1 MKTYEEYRACVEHAL
16 GPMLESLGDIPDR
29 LLEAMRYSLLAGG
42 KRLRP
47 VMLLAACDMA
57 GGDENTALPF
67 ACAIEMIHTYSL
79 IHDDLPAMDNDD
91 LRRGKPTNHKVFG
104 EDLAILAGDGL
115 LNAAAELMAR
125 AALGMADTRGIRAM
139 EIIMRHAGVT
149 GMIAGQTRDVLSE
162 GETPRE
168 DLVAYIHSHKTADL
182 LEAPMEAGL
191 ALAGADG
198 TQIRAGY
205 EYGYHLG
212 LAFQMTDDLL
222 DVTGDAALLGKN
234 TGMDA
239 ELNKMTWVALRGV
252 EGTAR
257 DAAEQVELAL
267 KALEKLPWEH
277 GFFTELAAGI
287 ATRRK

>member
-1 MKTYEEYRACVEHAL
+1 MKTYDEYRRMTEEAL
-16 GPMLESLGDIPDR
+16 MPMLESLGEIPET
-29 LLEAMRYSLLAGG
+29 LLKAMGYSLTAGG

-47 VMLLAACDMA
+47 VMLLAACEMA
-57 GGDENTALPF
+57 GGDTETALPF

-104 EDLAILAGDGL
+104 EGMAVLAGDGL

-125 AALGMADTRGIRAM
+125 SALRMADSRGIRAM

-149 GMIAGQTRDVLSE
+149 GMIAGQTADLTHE
-162 GETPRE
+162 GEAPRE
-168 DLVAYIHSHKTADL
+168 DTVTYIHSHKTADL
-182 LEAPMEAGL
+182 LEAPVEAGL
-191 ALAGADG
+191 ALAGADESM
-198 TQIRAGY
+198 IRAGR

-222 DVTGDAALLGKN
+222 DVTGDAAVLGKN
-234 TGMDA
+234 TGMDT
-239 ELNKMTWVALRGV
+239 EMNKMTWVALRGV

-257 DAAEQVELAL
+257 DAEKQAEMAAEA
-267 KALEKLPWEH
+267 ADRMPWEH
-277 GFFTELAAGI
+277 SFFTELARG
-287 ATRRK
+287 TVSRKQ

>member
-1 MKTYEEYRACVEHAL
+1 MKTYEEYRALVEHSL
-16 GPMLESLGDIPDR
+16 SPMLESLGNIPDR
-29 LLEAMRYSLLAGG
+29 LLEAMRYSLEAGG

-47 VMLLAACDMA
+47 VMLLAACEMA
-57 GGDENTALPF
+57 GGDAEVALPF

-125 AALGMADTRGIRAM
+125 TAVEMADTRGIRAL

-149 GMIAGQTRDVLSE
+149 GMIAGQVKDVLSE
-162 GETPRE
+162 GEKPRE
-168 DLVAYIHSHKTADL
+168 ELVSYIHAHKTADL

-198 TQIRAGY
+198 HQIKAAH
-205 EYGYHLG
+205 EYGLHLG

-222 DVTGDAALLGKN
+222 DVTGDAVLLGKN
-234 TGMDA
+234 TGMDEA
-239 ELNKMTWVALRGV
+239 LDKMTWVALRGV
-252 EGTAR
+252 EGTEK
-257 DAAEQVELAL
+257 DAAEQVEQAL
-267 KALEKLPWEH
+267 KAIDQLPWEH
-277 GFFTELAAGI
+277 GFFTELAQNVLV
-287 ATRRK
+287 RKN